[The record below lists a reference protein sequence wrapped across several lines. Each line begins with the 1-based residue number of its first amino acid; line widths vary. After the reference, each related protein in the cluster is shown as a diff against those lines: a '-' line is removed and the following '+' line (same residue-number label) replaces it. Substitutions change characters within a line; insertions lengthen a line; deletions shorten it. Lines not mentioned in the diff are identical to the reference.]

1 MAVSLLFWQHI
12 LSLRPQLLWLFCW
25 FSTKKIFL
33 FYQNTICFGWVM
45 NLFLFCVCVFFFI
58 YLFIL
63 SKKGYPVKIAV
74 LALHKNYLNGIWK
87 RATSPAIPI
96 GTRLSFQGMLEVN
109 LIICAKK
116 HHISIISSSIT
127 LTVVSATVLLVS
139 FACLKESTC
148 EARKNAFL
156 FHFESSFRSWDK
168 ISFYFFRY
176 PNVIKSHQMPK
187 HETQNTY

>member
-63 SKKGYPVKIAV
+63 SKKGYPAKIAV

-87 RATSPAIPI
+87 RATSPVIKS

-109 LIICAKK
+109 LITCAKK
-116 HHISIISSSIT
+116 QKKVLKSQKENTTVFDYYIIHGINSYP
-127 LTVVSATVLLVS
+127 APLL
-139 FACLKESTC
+139 
-148 EARKNAFL
+148 
-156 FHFESSFRSWDK
+156 
-168 ISFYFFRY
+168 
-176 PNVIKSHQMPK
+176 
-187 HETQNTY
+187 